1 MKIKQTIKIIL
12 IGLVASVGVANIN
25 PTLSHAATC
34 AGVTTSIIGCSQP
47 GLCSDGTDPYEGTK
61 PSSDPAKIADYKA
74 KYGHDY
80 GVCKNGSKPNTSVEQ
95 SGVWGLLLMAI
106 NILTAGVGI
115 AAVGGII
122 YGSIMYATAGGSP
135 ENVKKARTIITNVVI
150 GIIAYAFMFTILNFI
165 TPGGLFN

>member
-1 MKIKQTIKIIL
+1 MKIKQTIL
-12 IGLVASVGVANIN
+12 ALATVIGIVG
-25 PTLSHAATC
+25 LSPAYFVSAISCGTDSN
-34 AGVTTSIIGCSQP
+34 GNQITTSIIGCSP
-47 GLCSDGTDPYEGTK
+47 NTNAKGAEGT
-61 PSSDPAKIADYKA
+61 A
-74 KYGHDY
+74 
-80 GVCKNGSKPNTSVEQ
+80 
-95 SGVWGLLLMAI
+95 VWSLLLVAI

-122 YGSIMYATAGGSP
+122 YGAIMYATSGGSP